1 MRIFSCY
8 FSVFRCSTRMPRFL
22 LQNLWTEVGNSQ
34 KAKAGYPKNANF
46 NCPSGSRGI
55 LQPNF
60 VRGKSCLACQQTL
73 SSSSQEPA
81 CMKLQKKSSVKGG
94 GSSPLSDYPRASSL
108 PTSTQQQGLSK
119 EEVSLLCQGWP
130 GFTVN
135 PVLGGNTAGRII
147 KQQAADENSLLI
159 STNSSLIDHRK
170 ISLGSKEQTHHLRR
184 LKLYERRIPQRTADL
199 GWIRWPDR
207 SFPRFNLFNSLSFP
221 Q

>member
-1 MRIFSCY
+1 MPPSPK
-8 FSVFRCSTRMPRFL
+8 PRFL
-22 LQNLWTEVGNSQ
+22 LQNLWTEVGDSQ
-34 KAKAGYPKNANF
+34 KAKAGCPKMQ
-46 NCPSGSRGI
+46 I
-55 LQPNF
+55 LTEQPNF
-60 VRGKSCLACQQTL
+60 VHGKSCLTCQQTL
-73 SSSSQEPA
+73 SSSTQELA
-81 CMKLQKKSSVKGG
+81 SMKLRKKAAVKGG

-108 PTSTQQQGLSK
+108 PPSTQQQGPSK
-119 EEVSLLCQGWP
+119 EELSLLCQGWP

-170 ISLGSKEQTHHLRR
+170 ISLGNKEQTHHLRR
-184 LKLYERRIPQRTADL
+184 LKLYGRRIPQRTADL